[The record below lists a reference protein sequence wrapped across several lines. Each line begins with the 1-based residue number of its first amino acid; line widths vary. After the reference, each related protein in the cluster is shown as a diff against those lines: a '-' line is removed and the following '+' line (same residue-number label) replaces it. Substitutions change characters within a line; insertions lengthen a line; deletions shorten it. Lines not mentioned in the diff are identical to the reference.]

1 MKHLEGI
8 MGNPGHA
15 GGVLCIALALHE
27 QMDPRGIVPE
37 DLQRDVTSK
46 CLVGA
51 AAQILELRWTGA
63 GRGSRRERFKEI
75 G

>member
-1 MKHLEGI
+1 
-8 MGNPGHA
+8 
-15 GGVLCIALALHE
+15 
-27 QMDPRGIVPE
+27 MDPRGIVPE